1 MGHYVDRRYHKSY
14 NSTWADKV
22 VNWLQIVTSWKC
34 SLKISNLA
42 AFIRSFVGLNQDAV
56 NKKFGEYLNSNT
68 FNSQQQ
74 EFIHTIINY
83 VRENGD
89 IELSDIVNTEPF
101 NNYDINEMFGTN
113 INAVVEIVNV
123 LHGSVTT
130 DVA

>member
-1 MGHYVDRRYHKSY
+1 MLS
-14 NSTWADKV
+14 
-22 VNWLQIVTSWKC
+22 
-34 SLKISNLA
+34 
-42 AFIRSFVGLNQDAV
+42 QDG
-56 NKKFGEYLNSNT
+56 K
-68 FNSQQQ
+68 
-74 EFIHTIINY
+74 
-83 VRENGD
+83 RENGD

>member
-1 MGHYVDRRYHKSY
+1 MTKKLNKLTNQS
-14 NSTWADKV
+14 AF
-22 VNWLQIVTSWKC
+22 
-34 SLKISNLA
+34 LA
-42 AFIRSFVGLNQDAV
+42 A
-56 NKKFGEYLNSNT
+56 Y
-68 FNSQQQ
+68 
-74 EFIHTIINY
+74 
-83 VRENGD
+83 GD